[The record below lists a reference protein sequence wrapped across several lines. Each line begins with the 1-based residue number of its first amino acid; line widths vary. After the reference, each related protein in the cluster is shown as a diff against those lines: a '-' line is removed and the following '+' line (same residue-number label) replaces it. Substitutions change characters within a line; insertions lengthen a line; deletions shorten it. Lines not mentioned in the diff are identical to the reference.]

1 MDTSMIINAIVI
13 ALLAVTIFY
22 AFRLERKLEGL
33 RKAQA
38 AFADV
43 VRDLNTAAAR
53 AEAGIQGLKTAAE
66 STGQALDE
74 KIRKARGMS
83 DELSLLIRA
92 EQRASQRNETV
103 RPVAPQPVYR
113 TPAARASDALRSLG
127 NAR

>member
-1 MDTSMIINAIVI
+1 MKGFTSF
-13 ALLAVTIFY
+13 T
-22 AFRLERKLEGL
+22 R
-33 RKAQA
+33 AQT

-66 STGQALDE
+66 STGHALDE

-83 DELSLLIRA
+83 DELGLLIRA
-92 EQRASQRNETV
+92 EQRAAQRNEAA

-127 NAR
+127 TAR